1 MISESDKETIF
12 EGLSFVFGVFLY
24 ALCFNT
30 FLIPNDLV
38 VSGFSGVAIVTQKL
52 FGWNNQIFIYVTN
65 FVLLGLSFIFLNWKT
80 TKKNIV
86 GSIMFPLMITI
97 TTPVANFL
105 NDKLIGDDFI
115 IILLFSII
123 LYGVS
128 SGLIYRSGFST
139 GGSDIIMQIINKYI
153 HVSES
158 KAMIFANSLIIIIG
172 MLTFGFNKGVYSFII
187 LITSTY
193 FIDKIMFGISDSKVF
208 YIYTKRVRK
217 IKKLILEDFK
227 TGLTIIPSRGG
238 YSLKRGH
245 MIMCVLSNHD
255 YYRFKEAILE
265 NPNSVILITG
275 KGNETRQ
282 KYGKKYLPCL
292 TDTEYAKE
300 ALEEYDKKIG

>member
-97 TTPVANFL
+97 TNPIADFL
-105 NDKLIGDDFI
+105 NDKLIGDDFL

-123 LYGVS
+123 LYGIS

-153 HVSES
+153 KVGES
-158 KAMIFANSLIIIIG
+158 KAMIVANSLIILLG
-172 MLTFGFNKGVYSFII
+172 MIVFGFDKGVYSFII

-208 YIYTKRVRK
+208 YIYTKKVRK

-238 YSLKRGH
+238 YSKKRGH
-245 MIMCVLSNHD
+245 MIMCVVGNQD
-255 YYRFKEAILE
+255 YYKFKERILE
-265 NPNSVILITG
+265 IDPNAFIIINKCYEVNGGVKRSSFHFI
-275 KGNETRQ
+275 
-282 KYGKKYLPCL
+282 
-292 TDTEYAKE
+292 
-300 ALEEYDKKIG
+300 

>member
-1 MISESDKETIF
+1 MINESDKETIF

-97 TTPVANFL
+97 TNPIANFL

-123 LYGVS
+123 LYGIS

-153 HVSES
+153 KVGES
-158 KAMIFANSLIIIIG
+158 KAMIVANSLIILLG
-172 MLTFGFNKGVYSFII
+172 MIVFGFDKGVYSFII

-238 YSLKRGH
+238 YSQKRGH
-245 MIMCVLSNHD
+245 MIMCVVGNQD
-255 YYRFKEAILE
+255 YYKFKERILE
-265 NPNSVILITG
+265 IDPSAFIIINKCYEVNGGVKRSSFHFI
-275 KGNETRQ
+275 
-282 KYGKKYLPCL
+282 
-292 TDTEYAKE
+292 
-300 ALEEYDKKIG
+300 

>member
-52 FGWNNQIFIYVTN
+52 FGWNNQMFIYVTN

-97 TTPVANFL
+97 TNPIADFL

-123 LYGVS
+123 LYGIS

-153 HVSES
+153 KVGES
-158 KAMIFANSLIIIIG
+158 KAMIVANSLIILLG
-172 MLTFGFNKGVYSFII
+172 MIVFGFDKGVYSFII

-208 YIYTKRVRK
+208 YIYTKKVRK

-238 YSLKRGH
+238 YSKKRGH
-245 MIMCVLSNHD
+245 MIMCVVGNQD
-255 YYRFKEAILE
+255 YYKFKERILE
-265 NPNSVILITG
+265 IDPNAFIIINKCYEVNGGVKRSSFHFI
-275 KGNETRQ
+275 
-282 KYGKKYLPCL
+282 
-292 TDTEYAKE
+292 
-300 ALEEYDKKIG
+300 

>member
-1 MISESDKETIF
+1 MINESDKETIF

-52 FGWNNQIFIYVTN
+52 FGWNNQMFIYVTN

-97 TTPVANFL
+97 TNPIANFL

-153 HVSES
+153 KVGES
-158 KAMIFANSLIIIIG
+158 KAMIVANSLIILLG
-172 MLTFGFNKGVYSFII
+172 MIVFGFDKGVYSFII

-238 YSLKRGH
+238 YSKKRSH
-245 MIMCVLSNHD
+245 MIMCVVGNQD
-255 YYRFKEAILE
+255 YYKFKERILE
-265 NPNSVILITG
+265 IDPNAFIIINKCYEVNGGVKRSSFHFI
-275 KGNETRQ
+275 
-282 KYGKKYLPCL
+282 
-292 TDTEYAKE
+292 
-300 ALEEYDKKIG
+300 

>member
-52 FGWNNQIFIYVTN
+52 FGWNNQMFIYVTN

-97 TTPVANFL
+97 TTPVADFL

-153 HVSES
+153 KVGES
-158 KAMIFANSLIIIIG
+158 KAMIVANSLIILLG
-172 MLTFGFNKGVYSFII
+172 MIVFGFDKGVYSFII

-208 YIYTKRVRK
+208 YIYTKKVRK

-238 YSLKRGH
+238 YSKKRGH
-245 MIMCVLSNHD
+245 MIMCVVGNQD
-255 YYRFKEAILE
+255 YYKFKERILE
-265 NPNSVILITG
+265 IDPNAFIIINKCYEVNGGVKRSSFHFI
-275 KGNETRQ
+275 
-282 KYGKKYLPCL
+282 
-292 TDTEYAKE
+292 
-300 ALEEYDKKIG
+300 

>member
-52 FGWNNQIFIYVTN
+52 FGWNNQMFIYVTN

-97 TTPVANFL
+97 TNPIANFL

-115 IILLFSII
+115 IIILFSII

-153 HVSES
+153 KVGES
-158 KAMIFANSLIIIIG
+158 KAMIVANSLIILLG
-172 MLTFGFNKGVYSFII
+172 MIVFGFDKGVYSFII

-208 YIYTKRVRK
+208 YIYTKKVRK

-238 YSLKRGH
+238 YSKKRGH
-245 MIMCVLSNHD
+245 MIMCVVGNQD
-255 YYRFKEAILE
+255 YYKFKERILE
-265 NPNSVILITG
+265 IDPNAFIIINKCYEVNGGVKRSSFHFI
-275 KGNETRQ
+275 
-282 KYGKKYLPCL
+282 
-292 TDTEYAKE
+292 
-300 ALEEYDKKIG
+300 

>member
-1 MISESDKETIF
+1 MINESDKETIF

-97 TTPVANFL
+97 TTPIANFL

-153 HVSES
+153 KVGES
-158 KAMIFANSLIIIIG
+158 KAMIVANSLIILLG
-172 MLTFGFNKGVYSFII
+172 MIVFGFDKGVYSFII

-208 YIYTKRVRK
+208 YIYTKKVRK

-238 YSLKRGH
+238 YSKKRGH
-245 MIMCVLSNHD
+245 MIMCVVGNQD
-255 YYRFKEAILE
+255 YYKFKERILE
-265 NPNSVILITG
+265 IDPNAFIIINKCYEVNGGVKRSSFHFI
-275 KGNETRQ
+275 
-282 KYGKKYLPCL
+282 
-292 TDTEYAKE
+292 
-300 ALEEYDKKIG
+300 

>member
-1 MISESDKETIF
+1 MINESDKETIF
-12 EGLSFVFGVFLY
+12 EGLFFVFGVFLY

-38 VSGFSGVAIVTQKL
+38 VSGFSGVAIVTQRL
-52 FGWNNQIFIYVTN
+52 FGWNPQVFIYVTN
-65 FVLLGLSFIFLNWKT
+65 FILLGVSFIFLNWKT

-105 NDKLIGDDFI
+105 NDKLIGDDFL

-123 LYGVS
+123 LYGIS

-153 HVSES
+153 KVGES
-158 KAMIFANSLIIIIG
+158 KAMIVANSLIIFLG
-172 MLTFGFNKGVYSFII
+172 MIVFGFDKGVYSFII

-208 YIYTKRVRK
+208 YIYTKKVRK

-238 YSLKRGH
+238 YSKKRGH
-245 MIMCVLSNHD
+245 MIMCVVGNQD
-255 YYRFKEAILE
+255 YYKFKERILE
-265 NPNSVILITG
+265 IDPNAFIIINKCYEVNGGVKRSSFHFI
-275 KGNETRQ
+275 
-282 KYGKKYLPCL
+282 
-292 TDTEYAKE
+292 
-300 ALEEYDKKIG
+300 

>member
-1 MISESDKETIF
+1 MINESDKETIF

-52 FGWNNQIFIYVTN
+52 FGWNNQMFIYVTN

-97 TTPVANFL
+97 TNPIANFL

-123 LYGVS
+123 LYGIS

-153 HVSES
+153 KVGES
-158 KAMIFANSLIIIIG
+158 KAMIVANSLIILLG
-172 MLTFGFNKGVYSFII
+172 MIVFGFDKGVYSFII

-238 YSLKRGH
+238 YSQKRGH
-245 MIMCVLSNHD
+245 MIMCVVGNQD
-255 YYRFKEAILE
+255 YYKFKERILE
-265 NPNSVILITG
+265 IDPNAFIIINKCYEVNGGVKRSSFHFI
-275 KGNETRQ
+275 
-282 KYGKKYLPCL
+282 
-292 TDTEYAKE
+292 
-300 ALEEYDKKIG
+300 

>member
-52 FGWNNQIFIYVTN
+52 FGWNNQMFIYVTN

-97 TTPVANFL
+97 TNPIANFL

-115 IILLFSII
+115 IIILFSII

-153 HVSES
+153 KFGES
-158 KAMIFANSLIIIIG
+158 KAMIVANSLIILLG
-172 MLTFGFNKGVYSFII
+172 MIVFGFDKGVYSFII

-208 YIYTKRVRK
+208 YIYTKKVRK

-238 YSLKRGH
+238 YSQKRGH
-245 MIMCVLSNHD
+245 MIMCVVGNQD
-255 YYRFKEAILE
+255 YYKFKERILE
-265 NPNSVILITG
+265 IDPNAFIIINKCYEVNGGVKRSSFHFI
-275 KGNETRQ
+275 
-282 KYGKKYLPCL
+282 
-292 TDTEYAKE
+292 
-300 ALEEYDKKIG
+300 

>member
-1 MISESDKETIF
+1 MINESDKETIF

-38 VSGFSGVAIVTQKL
+38 VSGFSGVAIVTQRL
-52 FGWNNQIFIYVTN
+52 FGWNPQVFIYVTN
-65 FVLLGLSFIFLNWKT
+65 FILLGVSFIFLNWKT

-105 NDKLIGDDFI
+105 NDKLIGDDFL

-123 LYGVS
+123 LYGIS

-153 HVSES
+153 KVGES
-158 KAMIFANSLIIIIG
+158 KAMIVANSLIILLG
-172 MLTFGFNKGVYSFII
+172 MIVFGFDKGVYSFII

-238 YSLKRGH
+238 YSQKRGH
-245 MIMCVLSNHD
+245 MIMCVVGNQD
-255 YYRFKEAILE
+255 YYKFKERILE
-265 NPNSVILITG
+265 IDPNAFIIINKCYEVNGGVKRSSFHFI
-275 KGNETRQ
+275 
-282 KYGKKYLPCL
+282 
-292 TDTEYAKE
+292 
-300 ALEEYDKKIG
+300 

>member
-1 MISESDKETIF
+1 MINESDKETIF
-12 EGLSFVFGVFLY
+12 EGLFFVFGVFLY

-38 VSGFSGVAIVTQKL
+38 VSGFSGVAIVTQRL
-52 FGWNNQIFIYVTN
+52 FGWNPQVFIYVTN
-65 FVLLGLSFIFLNWKT
+65 FILLGVSFIFLNWKT

-153 HVSES
+153 KAGES
-158 KAMIFANSLIIIIG
+158 KAMIVANSLIILLG
-172 MLTFGFNKGVYSFII
+172 MIVFGFDKGVYSFII

-208 YIYTKRVRK
+208 YIYTKKVRK

-238 YSLKRGH
+238 YSKKRGH
-245 MIMCVLSNHD
+245 MIMCVVGNQD
-255 YYRFKEAILE
+255 YYKFKERILE
-265 NPNSVILITG
+265 IDPNAFIIINKCYEVNGGVKRSSFHFI
-275 KGNETRQ
+275 
-282 KYGKKYLPCL
+282 
-292 TDTEYAKE
+292 
-300 ALEEYDKKIG
+300 